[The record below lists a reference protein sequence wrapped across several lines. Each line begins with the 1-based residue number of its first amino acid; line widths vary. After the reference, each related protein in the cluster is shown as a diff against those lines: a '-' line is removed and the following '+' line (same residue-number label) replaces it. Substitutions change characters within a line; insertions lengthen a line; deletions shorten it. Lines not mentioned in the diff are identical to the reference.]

1 MAEQIETPT
10 AVDKPNATDAASN
23 EGSVRRAIKDVLVPI
38 DFSPGSLQALDYIL
52 GLVEPSGEVYLL
64 HVIDSDFV
72 EQLSAE
78 GFGDPERAR
87 QQMSQ
92 RAEGRLQSIANECSS
107 AGIEIE
113 SMVVIGKPFAEILR
127 VAADLD
133 FSLIA
138 MGIRG
143 RHQGGIEEILFGSTA
158 EKVLR
163 ATRIP
168 VLCVPPART

>member
-1 MAEQIETPT
+1 MAEQTETPVT
-10 AVDKPNATDAASN
+10 DDKPNAADGTSN
-23 EGSVRRAIKDVLVPI
+23 EGNDRRAIKDVLVPI

-52 GLVEPSGEVYLL
+52 GLAEPGGEVYLL

-72 EQLSAE
+72 ERLSAE
-78 GFGDPERAR
+78 GFGDPDGAR
-87 QQMSQ
+87 KQMRRS
-92 RAEGRLQSIANECSS
+92 AEERLQSIARQCAAS
-107 AGIEIE
+107 GIQVE

-133 FSLIA
+133 FNLIA
-138 MGIRG
+138 MGTRG
-143 RHQGGIEEILFGSTA
+143 QHQGGIEEILFGSTE

-163 ATRIP
+163 ATGIP